1 LAVAIG
7 DTELLEAPV
16 LGGLLIVISLSEGEG
31 IIYIDAEIPNG
42 ALDLCMAEKYLDGA
56 QVARL
61 LVDDGR
67 LSSAQR
73 KRPIIHP
80 SQSDSGHH
88 SSTSRGD
95 QVADLDLDYITSAQL
110 AVDRE
115 IEHRAVA

>member
-1 LAVAIG
+1 MSAFASRDGQADGRDPESSLAVAIG

-16 LGGLLIVISLSEGEG
+16 LEGLLIVISLSEGEG

-42 ALDLCMAEKYLDGA
+42 ALDLCMAERHLDGA

-73 KRPIIHP
+73 MRPIIC
-80 SQSDSGHH
+80 
-88 SSTSRGD
+88 SSWY
-95 QVADLDLDYITSAQL
+95 LI
-110 AVDRE
+110 
-115 IEHRAVA
+115 